1 MSGPASL
8 KPEEENLCNTA
19 SQWKAL
25 RTRPLTSTVRF
36 KFAYDNGKHKMESK
50 MSLDF
55 ENLSISPSS
64 FVKWDNTS
72 FPI

>member
-8 KPEEENLCNTA
+8 KPEGENWCSTA
-19 SQWKAL
+19 SQCKAL
-25 RTRPLTSTVRF
+25 RTRPLTSTVLF
-36 KFAYDNGKHKMESK
+36 KFAYDDGKHKMESK
-50 MSLDF
+50 MGLDF
-55 ENLSISPSS
+55 EDLSLSPSS